1 MFVLSGCCPGD
12 IIKTTDH
19 LHLPHLLA
27 KYRLS
32 FSFHHFSAPS
42 YCLLIA
48 SSAAGWARFVKC
60 DLRRK
65 RFRLAM
71 YWLTGRVRCGLGL
84 GAHQEWVQMFP
95 VVWNSAGSLH
105 QPAHCPRTIRWFL
118 IPFNWARW
126 RWTAGRGATG
136 WDNPAQPSHSQQTH
150 SQIPSIHQ
158 HWLANMQCGPGTQA
172 GITAGQCQPVGSRWK
187 WIYLSFQRSIHQST
201 KMICWGFEYF

>member
-1 MFVLSGCCPGD
+1 MWINLSLYCQVVVSVISSRPRTIFLICL
-12 IIKTTDH
+12 T
-19 LHLPHLLA
+19 

-48 SSAAGWARFVKC
+48 SSAAGRARLVKC

-95 VVWNSAGSLH
+95 VVWNSPARGCLACTSLH
-105 QPAHCPRTIRWFL
+105 
-118 IPFNWARW
+118 
-126 RWTAGRGATG
+126 TALAPSADFWYRLTGRGADC
-136 WDNPAQPSHSQQTH
+136 WPAAPRAPTQRSQQTH

-158 HWLANMQCGPGTQA
+158 HSLANMQCGPGL
-172 GITAGQCQPVGSRWK
+172 G
-187 WIYLSFQRSIHQST
+187 
-201 KMICWGFEYF
+201 

>member
-1 MFVLSGCCPGD
+1 MWINLSLYCQVVVSVISSRPRTIFLICL
-12 IIKTTDH
+12 T
-19 LHLPHLLA
+19 

-48 SSAAGWARFVKC
+48 SSAAGRARLVKC

-95 VVWNSAGSLH
+95 VVWNSPASGLH

-118 IPFNWARW
+118 IPFNWAR
-126 RWTAGRGATG
+126 RGLLARSATG
-136 WDNPAQPSHSQQTH
+136 LDPAQPADTLSNSVH
-150 SQIPSIHQ
+150 PSAFACQ
-158 HWLANMQCGPGTQA
+158 YAVRTRA
-172 GITAGQCQPVGSRWK
+172 GITAGQCQPMEPRWK

>member
-1 MFVLSGCCPGD
+1 MVCVEGCWVANVNKLMFVLSGCCPGD

-105 QPAHCPRTIRWFL
+105 QRLH
-118 IPFNWARW
+118 
-126 RWTAGRGATG
+126 TALAPSADFWYRLTGRGGGGLLAAVPRAETT
-136 WDNPAQPSHSQQTH
+136 QPSPAAATRHTLKFR
-150 SQIPSIHQ
+150 PSISIG
-158 HWLANMQCGPGTQA
+158 LPICNADPGPRLG
-172 GITAGQCQPVGSRWK
+172 
-187 WIYLSFQRSIHQST
+187 
-201 KMICWGFEYF
+201 

>member
-1 MFVLSGCCPGD
+1 MWINLSLYCQVVVSVISSRPRTIFLICL
-12 IIKTTDH
+12 T
-19 LHLPHLLA
+19 

-48 SSAAGWARFVKC
+48 SSAAGRARLVKC

-71 YWLTGRVRCGLGL
+71 YWLTGRVRCGQAGGAPRMAPNVSCGL
-84 GAHQEWVQMFP
+84 EFTSSWLPG
-95 VVWNSAGSLH
+95 LH

-118 IPFNWARW
+118 IPFNWAR
-126 RWTAGRGATG
+126 RGLLARSATG
-136 WDNPAQPSHSQQTH
+136 LDPAQPADTLSNSVH
-150 SQIPSIHQ
+150 PSAFACQ
-158 HWLANMQCGPGTQA
+158 YAVRTRA
-172 GITAGQCQPVGSRWK
+172 GITAGQCQPMEPRWK